1 MTVMLRH
8 DFYKVARLPPEIASE
23 APFNVFSRRL
33 LWLSVFWLWTL
44 SIGAMAAEPEKLN
57 AGYSIYSGMTAP
69 LWTSKEA
76 GLFEKNGLNV
86 QLIFLKGGTE
96 AAQALIT
103 GDIPFAMTGGS
114 GVISSNLAGSGT
126 MILAG
131 LENEILFKFVTAR
144 EIISPDKLRGQKL
157 GVASLGG
164 STYLATLRVLQHF
177 ALKPSDVTILA
188 IGNAPTRLTAV
199 QSGSIQGAVLLPP
212 ETLVAKKLGLN
223 LLLDLGSLGVEFQNA
238 AIAAGRDVVE
248 KKPDLARRFIK
259 ALVEG
264 IQVYK
269 TDKEFGLKVLR
280 KYLRTSDSEVIEETY
295 NFYVDK
301 VARKPYPTL
310 KGIQAV
316 LSELAVRNPRAKEAQ
331 PAEFVNVNF
340 LKELDDSGYI
350 DRLYKTSG
358 R

>member
-8 DFYKVARLPPEIASE
+8 DFYKVDRLPPEIASE
-23 APFNVFSRRL
+23 APFNVFSRKL

-223 LLLDLGSLGVEFQNA
+223 LLLDLGLLGVEFQNA

>member
-23 APFNVFSRRL
+23 APFNVFSRKL

-69 LWTSKEA
+69 LWTTKEA

-259 ALVEG
+259 ALV
-264 IQVYK
+264 
-269 TDKEFGLKVLR
+269 
-280 KYLRTSDSEVIEETY
+280 
-295 NFYVDK
+295 
-301 VARKPYPTL
+301 
-310 KGIQAV
+310 
-316 LSELAVRNPRAKEAQ
+316 
-331 PAEFVNVNF
+331 
-340 LKELDDSGYI
+340 
-350 DRLYKTSG
+350 
-358 R
+358 